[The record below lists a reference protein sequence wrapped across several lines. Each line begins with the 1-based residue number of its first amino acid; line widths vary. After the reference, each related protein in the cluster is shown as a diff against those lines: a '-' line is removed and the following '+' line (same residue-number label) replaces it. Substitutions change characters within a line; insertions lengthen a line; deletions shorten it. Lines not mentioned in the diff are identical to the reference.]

1 MPRGRARG
9 YDDQR
14 EQILAR
20 ASKLFAR
27 RGYTA
32 TSMNEVAEACGVSK
46 PSLYHYFRDKQQL
59 LLEIAAAHVARLE
72 ALVEE
77 VGAETHEPEGRV
89 RRLITAFLEVYAGAQ
104 AEHRV
109 LTEDVRFLPPA
120 DRRRVLDGER
130 KVVAAFA
137 DAIAEARPELRTHE
151 LDKPLTMLLFGM
163 MNWMFTWLK
172 PRGELSHADMAPVV
186 ADLFFGGL
194 GAVRAPGEPAHPLS
208 AHAQRRHR
216 MPHPAKLVVAIGLA
230 AAATLVNADINVG
243 VTVSA
248 TGPAAS
254 LGIPEKNTIAL
265 MPQTIGGQKVNYIVL
280 DDASDTTTAVA
291 NASKLITES
300 KVDIVLGSTTTPNSL
315 AMIDVAAESQT
326 PMISMAASSTIV
338 EPVDAKRR
346 WIFKTPQNDIMMSLA
361 IATHMQLRGIKTVG
375 FIGFNDAYGE
385 GWFREFSKVASV
397 KGLTIVA
404 SERYSRTDTSVTGQV
419 LKLVSAKPDA
429 ILIAASGTPAVLPQ
443 RTLKERGYA
452 GQYYQT
458 HGVANNDF
466 LRVGGKDVEG
476 TYLPAGPVLV
486 AAQLPPNNPVRASAL
501 DYIAKYEA
509 ANGKGSVS
517 TFGAHAWDAGRLMSA
532 AAAVALKTA
541 QPGTPAFRAALRDAL
556 EKVSELHG
564 AHGVFNMSPTD
575 HLGLDQR
582 ARVMV
587 KIENGTWKYQP

>member
-1 MPRGRARG
+1 
-9 YDDQR
+9 
-14 EQILAR
+14 
-20 ASKLFAR
+20 
-27 RGYTA
+27 
-32 TSMNEVAEACGVSK
+32 MN
-46 PSLYHYFRDKQQL
+46 
-59 LLEIAAAHVARLE
+59 
-72 ALVEE
+72 
-77 VGAETHEPEGRV
+77 
-89 RRLITAFLEVYAGAQ
+89 
-104 AEHRV
+104 V
-109 LTEDVRFLPPA
+109 L
-120 DRRRVLDGER
+120 
-130 KVVAAFA
+130 
-137 DAIAEARPELRTHE
+137 HH
-151 LDKPLTMLLFGM
+151 LT
-163 MNWMFTWLK
+163 
-172 PRGELSHADMAPVV
+172 
-186 ADLFFGGL
+186 L
-194 GAVRAPGEPAHPLS
+194 GALGAALLALTVPA
-208 AHAQRRHR
+208 R
-216 MPHPAKLVVAIGLA
+216 
-230 AAATLVNADINVG
+230 ADINVG

-291 NASKLITES
+291 NTRKLITES

-315 AMIDVAAESQT
+315 AMIDVASESQT

-346 WIFKTPQNDIMMSLA
+346 WVFKTPQNDIMMSLA
-361 IATHMQLRGIKTVG
+361 IATHMQFRGIKTVG

-397 KGLTIVA
+397 KGLTIIA

-486 AAQLPPNNPVRASAL
+486 AEQLPPNNPVKASAL

-556 EKVSELHG
+556 EKINELHG

-587 KIENGTWKYQP
+587 KIENGAWKYQP